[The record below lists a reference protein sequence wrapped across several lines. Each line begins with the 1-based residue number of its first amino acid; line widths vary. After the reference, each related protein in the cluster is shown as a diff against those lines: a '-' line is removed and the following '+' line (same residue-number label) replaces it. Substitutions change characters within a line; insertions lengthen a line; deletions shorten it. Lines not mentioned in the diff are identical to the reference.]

1 VVRVVR
7 VALANLAYQV
17 TQVDLA
23 VHASQVVLADLLVQK
38 TAVPREIMK
47 DYVMSFSFLATTYLM
62 SVIQAS
68 I

>member
-38 TAVPREIMK
+38 TAVPHGGPRRRQQLLRQ
-47 DYVMSFSFLATTYLM
+47 VAGRRRTSLT
-62 SVIQAS
+62 
-68 I
+68 